1 MAKIKHIA
9 FFKFKP
15 GVTDDQIIQAFDL
28 LMEVSESIDGIED
41 YVWGPNTSPEGLSQ
55 GYTHA
60 FVMTFR
66 DAAARDGY
74 LPHPEH
80 DKFKEAAL
88 PLLDGAAVVDFE
100 L

>member
-41 YVWGPNTSPEGLSQ
+41 YVWGPNNSPEGLSE

-80 DKFKEAAL
+80 DKFKQAAL
-88 PLLDGAAVVDFE
+88 PLLDGVAVVDFE